1 MNKQTHWLFQVALGA
16 LTNKSR
22 VRGQSITAR
31 VGKRYFKEDG
41 HGPIIGQGMS
51 AENKIYLASL
61 KHDLSGIKQ
70 LIAGKAK
77 EKLQG

>member
-1 MNKQTHWLFQVALGA
+1 M
-16 LTNKSR
+16 
-22 VRGQSITAR
+22 AR
-31 VGKRYFKEDG
+31 VVKRYFKEDG
-41 HGPIIGQGMS
+41 HGPSIGQGGS
-51 AENKIYLASL
+51 TQKKIYLPSL